1 MNKYQKADFPFDSHT
16 PHQRRQRLHTSATPS
31 VCAAQGALNAEAP
44 SLYALERKS
53 GKVWIRYGLCGKRTL
68 LERVR
73 NSLTPLEQWRIVYVP
88 SMQSHLHDYQK
99 TA

>member
-1 MNKYQKADFPFDSHT
+1 MNKYQKADFPFDSPT
-16 PHQRRQRLHTSATPS
+16 PYQRRQRLHTSATPS
-31 VCAAQGALNAEAP
+31 VCAEQGVLHAEA
-44 SLYALERKS
+44 YALERKS

-73 NSLTPLEQWRIVYVP
+73 NSLAPLEQWRIAYVP
-88 SMQSHLHDYQK
+88 STQSHLHDYQK

>member
-16 PHQRRQRLHTSATPS
+16 PYQRRQRLHTSATPS
-31 VCAAQGALNAEAP
+31 VCAEQGALHAEAP

-73 NSLTPLEQWRIVYVP
+73 NSLAPLEQLRIVYVP
-88 SMQSHLHDYQK
+88 GTQLRPSDYQK
-99 TA
+99 IA